1 MDGNAIPDGGST
13 AESGSL
19 VLTLKSSYLDTL
31 SVGDHKVKIS
41 FADGTV
47 ETPLKIKAAAPTPSP
62 TPAPTPS
69 PTPHPVPQTS
79 DNDNPVLWIG
89 LILLGIVGLAVL
101 GAMKASRKR
110 K

>member
-1 MDGNAIPDGGST
+1 M
-13 AESGSL
+13 
-19 VLTLKSSYLDTL
+19 
-31 SVGDHKVKIS
+31 KIS
-41 FADGTV
+41 FADGMV
-47 ETPLKIKAAAPTPSP
+47 EAPLKIKAAAPTPSP

-69 PTPHPVPQTS
+69 PTPHSFPKTG

-101 GAMKASRKR
+101 GVMKASLKR